1 MPPNTGAIGKPSI
14 TKRSSVQSHILSL
27 LFDLDAAAAEQKALL
42 MQVLQLSEEQINNLQ
57 PEYRE
62 QVRQLV
68 SEYWSLCGKASSY

>member
-14 TKRSSVQSHILSL
+14 TNRSSVHSH
-27 LFDLDAAAAEQKALL
+27 FFFFANLDTAAAEQKALL

-68 SEYWSLCGKASSY
+68 SDFCALCGKASSY